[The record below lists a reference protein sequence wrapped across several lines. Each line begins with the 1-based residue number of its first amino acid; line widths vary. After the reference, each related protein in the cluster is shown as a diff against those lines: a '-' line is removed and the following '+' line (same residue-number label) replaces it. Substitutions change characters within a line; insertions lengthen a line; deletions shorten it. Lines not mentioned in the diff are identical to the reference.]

1 MPSPRRAPA
10 PAGAASHAP
19 SLARLARTLWILF
32 ALFILYGTT
41 IPFDFRVGW
50 SGAMDKIAHLPLNP
64 LISPDTGR
72 RVSIPDEVQNV
83 LLFIPFGALGVLAD
97 RSRRQSS
104 FRRLISV
111 TGLALALSA
120 SVEALQLF
128 SADRV
133 TSVGDVTTNVTGAIL
148 GGVAAIAGRSLF
160 ERLMRRLETTGLT
173 DTETFYPAMVFAVL
187 LCVAAWEP
195 FDVTLDVGSC
205 VDKLKML
212 HHDVWQ
218 YSGVL
223 TDEGVEVIRYGL
235 FAVFGASWLEAIGR
249 PRAAVEAAAIGV
261 IAAFAL
267 EGCQILIH
275 SRMPALSDAVVH
287 AAGAILGVALWTA
300 RRRVASPRLWITALV
315 VLTAIAAATQ
325 NLSPFTLEAAHRPMR
340 WFPFLG
346 YYVHT
351 TFETV
356 STVIELLLIYFPVGF
371 CLARVWPDGSRAT
384 RWAVLL
390 TLALALP
397 IEWTKGWIVSRYP
410 DITNVAVSVMGAWL
424 GAWAGRA
431 GARFLPAGSLL
442 QSQGVSP

>member
-1 MPSPRRAPA
+1 MPSPRRALA
-10 PAGAASHAP
+10 PAHLVHAP
-19 SLARLARTLWILF
+19 SHPRLAKTLWILF
-32 ALFILYGTT
+32 TLFIVYGTT

-50 SGAMDKIAHLPLNP
+50 SGAMDKVAHLPLNP

-83 LLFIPFGALGVLAD
+83 LLFIPFGAFGVLAG
-97 RSRRQSS
+97 RSRRRSS
-104 FRRLISV
+104 LWRLVSV
-111 TGLALALSA
+111 TGLALALSV
-120 SVEALQLF
+120 SVETLQLF

-133 TSVGDVTTNVTGAIL
+133 TSAGDVTTNVTGAIL
-148 GGVAAIAGRSLF
+148 GGVAAIAGRGSF
-160 ERLMRRLETTGLT
+160 ERLMGRLRTAGVTG
-173 DTETFYPAMVFAVL
+173 TETFYPAMVFAIL

-195 FDVTLDVGSC
+195 FDVTLDVGSF
-205 VDKLKML
+205 VDKVKML

-218 YSGVL
+218 YRGLL

-235 FAVFGASWLEAIGR
+235 FGVFAASWLEAIGR
-249 PRAAVEAAAIGV
+249 PRAAVEAATIGV

-275 SRMPALSDAVVH
+275 SRMPALEDAVVH
-287 AAGAILGVALWTA
+287 ASGALLGVALWTA
-300 RRRVASPRLWITALV
+300 RRRVTSPRLWIAALV
-315 VLTAIAAATQ
+315 VATAIASATQ
-325 NLSPFTLEAAHRPMR
+325 NLSPFTWEVAHQPMR

-351 TFETV
+351 TFDTV
-356 STVIELLLIYFPVGF
+356 STVIELMLIYFPLGF
-371 CLARVWPDGSRAT
+371 CLTRTWPDGSKAT

-410 DITNVAVSVMGAWL
+410 DVTNVAVSGAGAWL
-424 GAWAGRA
+424 GAWAGQA
-431 GARFLPAGSLL
+431 GERFLQAGSLL
-442 QSQGVSP
+442 ESRGDSL